1 MSTGAAITG
10 SSLEGLRAAIVGGGI
25 GGLAVGIALLRRGA
39 RVRLFE
45 RAPAITEVGAGIQI
59 SPNGHAVLA
68 ALGLADQFAAASVR
82 GERVCLF
89 NGMNGRE
96 VFRLDLARLAPHRHY
111 AFIHRADMITLLERA
126 FLGAGGGIVTGQ
138 EVVSVI
144 ERPGARPRLRTAQG
158 TEEEADVVIGADGLH
173 SRLRAGLNGA
183 EKPFFTRQ
191 VAWRALVRV
200 QGPPPAPEARVFMGA
215 GRHLVAYPLRDGRL
229 MNVVAVEE
237 RQAWAAEGWEAPD
250 DPENLRRAFA
260 GFVPEVRRLLE
271 RVEDVHLWGLFRHPV
286 AARWHRGRV
295 AILGDAAHPT
305 LPFLA
310 QGANMA
316 LEDAFVLAD
325 CLAGAPDAPETA
337 LAAYQE
343 RRRERVVRVIE
354 AANSNARNYHMR
366 AGPARLIAH
375 GALRLGSRMAPGLA
389 LRRFDWLY
397 GHDVTARPGP

>member
-1 MSTGAAITG
+1 MQGEAAGTGT
-10 SSLEGLRAAIVGGGI
+10 SLEGLRVAVVGGGI
-25 GGLAVGIALLRRGA
+25 GGLSAGIALMRRGA
-39 RVRLFE
+39 RVRVFE
-45 RAPAITEVGAGIQI
+45 RAPEIAEVGAGIQI

-68 ALGLADQFAAASVR
+68 ALGLGDEFARVSVR
-82 GERVCLF
+82 GERVRLI

-96 VFRLDLARLAPHRHY
+96 VFRLDLARLAPLQRY
-111 AFIHRADMITLLERA
+111 SFIHRADMISLLERA
-126 FLGAGGGIVTGQ
+126 FRALGGEIETGQ
-138 EVVSVI
+138 DVVSVI
-144 ERPGARPRLRTAQG
+144 ARPDALPRLCTAG
-158 TEEEADVVIGADGLH
+158 GIEEEADVVIGADGLH

-191 VAWRALVRV
+191 VAWRALVPIES
-200 QGPPPAPEARVFMGA
+200 PPPAEARVFMGA
-215 GRHLVAYPLRDGRL
+215 GRHLVAYPLRGGRV

-237 RQAWAAEGWEAPD
+237 RNAWAAEGWEAPD
-250 DPENLRRAFA
+250 DPGNLRRAFA
-260 GFVPEVRRLLE
+260 GFLPEVRRLLA

-286 AARWHRGRV
+286 AASWHRGRV

-316 LEDAFVLAD
+316 LEDAWVIAD
-325 CLAGAPDAPETA
+325 CLSEAPDEPESA

-343 RRRERVVRVIE
+343 RRRDRVVRVIE

-366 AGPARLIAH
+366 AGPARFVAH
-375 GALRLGSRMAPGLA
+375 GALRLGSRIAPGLA